1 MGLASHFLYVTGS
14 THPAHGAKQLL
25 SLGTFVIKRIVI
37 SFIGDTARDRLLS
50 FAGSF

>member
-1 MGLASHFLYVTGS
+1 MGCSSHLLYVTGS

-25 SLGTFVIKRIVI
+25 SLDTFVIKRIVI
-37 SFIGDTARDRLLS
+37 SYIGDTARYRLLS